1 MCFGPFGDSLKE
13 NWGIWYMLTR
23 WSWQLHK
30 KKIVI
35 TNEMILSIW
44 DSASSG
50 FTNTWHAACKLLPK
64 LPYQTTD
71 MRVVFV
77 IWWLNQNNLLI
88 NIMFTPCTTCFDSI
102 TQYITESQG
111 CDWKP
116 TIKAHSPGMHC
127 QEKHVYSLFH
137 CILSCLRP
145 MRNMK
150 NKIYNNFQKN

>member
-50 FTNTWHAACKLLPK
+50 FTNTWHAACKLTTKTTVSDNGYASGICYMVVEPK
-64 LPYQTTD
+64 QSTNQYYVHS
-71 MRVVFV
+71 MHHMF
-77 IWWLNQNNLLI
+77 WLNNSIHNWVPGIWLKTHHKSAFTRDALSGKAHLLI
-88 NIMFTPCTTCFDSI
+88 FSL
-102 TQYITESQG
+102 
-111 CDWKP
+111 
-116 TIKAHSPGMHC
+116 
-127 QEKHVYSLFH
+127 YSLLFKT
-137 CILSCLRP
+137 
-145 MRNMK
+145 NA
-150 NKIYNNFQKN
+150 